1 LPDLT
6 ATSVS
11 NIFCLIG
18 KGRGGNGDAYPDTA
32 SLSAVEFRFTSMNV
46 CATNAPIC
54 GLTPFVVISAALMLL
69 LFEFPRSMVIMT
81 SEGRLNCESIVLL
94 LDGLYGGEGATY
106 KECRFGGLT

>member
-11 NIFCLIG
+11 NVFCLIG
-18 KGRGGNGDAYPDTA
+18 KGREGKNAYPDTA

-69 LFEFPRSMVIMT
+69 LFEFSRSMVITT

-94 LDGLYGGEGATY
+94 LVGLYGGRRG
-106 KECRFGGLT
+106 